1 MINIKDNDKK
11 CFTWC
16 HITHLNQLKTYSKRI
31 TKADKNMV
39 NDLDYEG
46 IEYPVSR
53 KD

>member
-16 HITHLNQLKTYSKRI
+16 HITHLNQLKTHSKRI

>member
-1 MINIKDNDKK
+1 MLYMVSYHTFKSIKS
-11 CFTWC
+11 T
-16 HITHLNQLKTYSKRI
+16 SKRI

>member
-1 MINIKDNDKK
+1 MINIKNNDKK
-11 CFTWC
+11 CFIWC
-16 HITHLNQLKTYSKRI
+16 HITHLNQLKAHSKRI

-39 NDLDYEG
+39 NDLDHEG